1 MHFLRILLCLATV
14 AATPALARDFDPEGR
29 VVVKFRDGS
38 VARMQP
44 AATLRTLAPQAVP
57 VARLPN
63 AVEVLR
69 TGSRGEADALIA
81 QLAAHPDIEYAMRD
95 PLLQRTVVDDPWYA
109 GPINLDGRVYTLFQG
124 DLYNPVGGV
133 DAPAAWARG
142 ATGRGIVVAVLD
154 TGITAHPDLD
164 ANVVPGAGYDF
175 ITDAFVSGRDTD
187 ARSPGGW
194 DLGDWAHLPPYV
206 EACPGGTSSWHG
218 SHVTGTIAAIANNGY
233 AMAGMAHEARIL
245 PMRVLGHCG
254 GYTSDIAAA
263 ITWASGG
270 VVEGVPVNETPA
282 EVLNLSLGGRGACPA
297 FLQEAIDGA
306 VARGS
311 TIVVAAGNSGM
322 DVSGM
327 NPANC
332 RNVITVGSNGLTGKR
347 AFYSNHGAGITLAA
361 PGGGVYRQDAANGT
375 PWIPGGY
382 IWSTMDVGQT
392 TPVAAGMGPM
402 AGTSQA
408 APHVAAIV
416 AMMQSVAPKPYPP
429 ATIAHLLAHTARMF
443 PVGVDRPLGAGI
455 ADAGAAVQAAMLGHV
470 PVPSATPL
478 STYAPTMHV
487 HALQGQSRHFRVAV
501 PAGTARLIL
510 RTYGGAGDV
519 DLYVRHGEAASPD
532 AHDHASIRPGNNS
545 VVVIDAPQAGDH
557 YLALHGTQ
565 AYSAVQVRATL
576 E

>member
-1 MHFLRILLCLATV
+1 MRFLPVLLCLSVV
-14 AATPALARDFDPEGR
+14 AATPALARDFDPDAR
-29 VVVKFRDGS
+29 VVVKFRAGS
-38 VARMQP
+38 LARMQP
-44 AATLRTLAPQAVP
+44 EAMLRTLAPQATP
-57 VARLPN
+57 LARLPN

-69 TGSRGEADALIA
+69 TSSRADTDAVIA
-81 QLAAHPDIEYAMRD
+81 RLSAHPDVEYAMRD
-95 PLLQRTVVDDPWYA
+95 PMLRHTEVDDPWYRDVIWL
-109 GPINLDGRVYTLFQG
+109 GDRGYSQFQA
-124 DLYNPVGGV
+124 DLYNPAGGV
-133 DAPAAWARG
+133 NAPAAWARG

-187 ARSPGGW
+187 ARTPGGW
-194 DLGDWAHLPPYV
+194 DLGDWAHVSPYV
-206 EACPGGTSSWHG
+206 EACPGGRSSWHG
-218 SHVTGTIAAIANNGY
+218 THVTGTIAAITNNGY
-233 AMAGMAHEARIL
+233 AMAGMAHEAKIL

-270 VVEGVPVNETPA
+270 VVEGVPMNETPA

-311 TIVVAAGNSGM
+311 TVVVAAGNSNM

-332 RNVITVGSNGLTGKR
+332 RNVITVGSNGLFGKR
-347 AFYSNHGAGITLAA
+347 AFYSNYGAGITLAA
-361 PGGGVYRQDAANGT
+361 PGGGIYRMDASTGT
-375 PWIPGGY
+375 TWIPGGF
-382 IWSTMDVGQT
+382 IWSTIDAGET
-392 TPVAAGMGPM
+392 TPIAPAMGPM

-429 ATIAHLLAHTARMF
+429 ATIAHLVAHTARMF
-443 PVGVDRPLGAGI
+443 PAGVDRPLGAGI
-455 ADAGAAVQAAMLGHV
+455 ADAGAAVEAAILGHV
-470 PVPSATPL
+470 PLPPAVPL
-478 STYAPTMHV
+478 SIGWATMHV
-487 HALQGQSRHFRVAV
+487 HAMQGQARHYKVTV
-501 PAGTARLIL
+501 PAGTKRLIV
-510 RTYGGAGDV
+510 RTYGGTGDV
-519 DLYVRHGEAASPD
+519 DLFARFGEPATQI
-532 AHDHASIRPGNNS
+532 AHQHASIRPGNNS
-545 VVVIDAPQAGDH
+545 IVVIEAPQAGDH

-565 AYSAVQVRATL
+565 AFSGVQVRATV